1 MTPNHDHAT
10 LFVAP
15 RPAPGSE
22 TTGTEQPAVDEGA
35 DEMRR
40 LRHPF
45 EAHEASD
52 LPGHPP
58 EHGRRSPESR

>member
-15 RPAPGSE
+15 AASPAGKAGGNSRDMSP
-22 TTGTEQPAVDEGA
+22 PAVDGSA
-35 DEMRR
+35 DAMRR

-45 EAHEASD
+45 AVGPA
-52 LPGHPP
+52 PTG
-58 EHGRRSPESR
+58 

>member
-15 RPAPGSE
+15 PAPAAVEAAGRHGS
-22 TTGTEQPAVDEGA
+22 TVADGA
-35 DEMRR
+35 EAMRR

-45 EAHEASD
+45 AVRPARATGSAEV
-52 LPGHPP
+52 PP
-58 EHGRRSPESR
+58 TA

>member
-15 RPAPGSE
+15 TALPAGKAGGDSMDVSQPTVDGS
-22 TTGTEQPAVDEGA
+22 A
-35 DEMRR
+35 DAMRR

-45 EAHEASD
+45 AVG
-52 LPGHPP
+52 PVRTG
-58 EHGRRSPESR
+58 